1 MLLFSSALATLS
13 MSIDPESERLECRAE
28 AKAWSQGEQMG
39 KALRDQGQ
47 VRLHL
52 WELLQNLMSQL
63 IGLTGSL
70 GFSDGWRLG
79 QELHLVSRGV
89 AGLSFLASFNCD
101 PGEQKLVVWNG
112 RGLGSPTVGLRLM
125 IPLLP
130 PVLGRT
136 LAERVAAVA
145 GKLGVSITIH
155 YGETPNFTTPQVS
168 VSVYI
173 SFPHQRGAIIWCE
186 ENVQI

>member
-1 MLLFSSALATLS
+1 

-28 AKAWSQGEQMG
+28 AKAWTQGEQMA

-47 VRLHL
+47 VIFLCCPSL
-52 WELLQNLMSQL
+52 TENPALQL

-79 QELHLVSRGV
+79 QELHLVARGLD
-89 AGLSFLASFNCD
+89 GLSFLASFNCD

-112 RGLGSPTVGLRLM
+112 KGLGAHTVGLRLI

-130 PVLGRT
+130 PVLGRV
-136 LAERVAAVA
+136 LAERVASVA
-145 GKLGVSITIH
+145 GKMGVSITIH
-155 YGETPNFTTPQVS
+155 YGETPNFTTPQVFHSHCLS
-168 VSVYI
+168 VDIFGY
-173 SFPHQRGAIIWCE
+173 
-186 ENVQI
+186 